1 MSAASSEYRRILI
14 ALVLV
19 AVASVGAFVLLYLEG
34 QQQRASQL
42 ESAPQVESDPDL
54 MEAQAAGSK
63 VELKIYFPVAASP
76 LSDGPL
82 LRTEE
87 RSLFQS
93 DDPVVMARQIISEV
107 LRGSS
112 DRLNVFA
119 PASRLRQVYLME
131 NGTAVVDLS
140 AETAQQLPGGALE
153 EYWALRSIS
162 RSLTANIES
171 VKRVKFLVGGQD
183 RPTFAGHVSIREPF
197 M

>member
-19 AVASVGAFVLLYLEG
+19 AVASVGAFALLYLEG
-34 QQQRASQL
+34 QQRASQM
-42 ESAPQVESDPDL
+42 ESTPEAEADPDL
-54 MEAQAAGSK
+54 IEAQATGSK
-63 VELKIYFPVAASP
+63 VELKIFFPVAASP

-82 LRTEE
+82 LRTEQ

-112 DRLNVFA
+112 NSLNVFA
-119 PASRLRQVYLME
+119 PSSRLRQIYLME

-140 AETAQQLPGGALE
+140 AETAQQLPGGVLE